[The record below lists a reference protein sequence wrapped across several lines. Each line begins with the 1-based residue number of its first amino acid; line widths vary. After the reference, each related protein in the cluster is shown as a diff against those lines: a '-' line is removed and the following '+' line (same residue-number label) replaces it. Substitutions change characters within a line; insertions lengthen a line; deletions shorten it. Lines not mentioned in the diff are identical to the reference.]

1 MREKTTVLV
10 LGAGIVGV
18 SVALHL
24 QKRGLQVVLIDRTK
38 PGMATSY
45 GNAGLIQR
53 EGVYPYAF
61 PLNPLLL
68 LKYAFNLAPE
78 AHYHVRDLP
87 HTLPFLMR
95 YAWHSR
101 ASSHARIAKQYAP
114 LISNSVSEHFA
125 LADIADCRHLI
136 REKGWMRLFRSPR
149 EMDMRV
155 REALLLHRDYGVN
168 FETLLPCDL
177 KAREPA
183 LDHQL
188 VGAIHWR
195 DPCSVTNPLS
205 LTQSYLRAF
214 EAMGG
219 TCEQADAFTLKTCGS
234 GWRVHGPQGV
244 IEAQKAVICLGPWS
258 DVLMRSLGYRL
269 PLAVKRGYSRHY
281 APRDGAILN
290 HTVFD
295 SERGYLLA
303 PMQNGIRL
311 STGAEFARRDA
322 PSTPVQLHRVEPIAR
337 RLFPLGDA
345 IEHTPWM
352 GSRPCTP
359 DMKPIIGA
367 APFHKDLWTAFG
379 HGHHG
384 LTLAPVTGRLIG
396 EMVSGET
403 PFIDP
408 SAFAITRFL

>member
-1 MREKTTVLV
+1 MSSSVLV

-24 QKRGLQVVLIDRTK
+24 QKRGYQVVLVDRAK
-38 PGMATSY
+38 AGMETSF
-45 GNAGLIQR
+45 GNAGLIQS
-53 EGVYPYAF
+53 EGIFPYSF
-61 PLNPLLL
+61 PLNPFLL
-68 LKYAFNLAPE
+68 LKYAFNIAPE
-78 AHYHVRDLP
+78 SHYHLRALP
-87 HTLPFLMR
+87 HIMPFLAR

-101 ASSHARIAKQYAP
+101 ASSHARIAQDYAP
-114 LISNSVSEHFA
+114 LIQNSVAEHLA
-125 LADIADCRHLI
+125 LAEVADCRHLI
-136 REKGWMRLFRSPR
+136 REKGWMRLFRTPR

-155 REALLLHRDYGVN
+155 REALLLHRDYGVK
-168 FETLLPCDL
+168 FETLLPSDL
-177 KAREPA
+177 IKREPS
-183 LDHQL
+183 LNPNL

-195 DPCSVTNPLS
+195 DPCSVTDPLT

-214 EAMGG
+214 EALGG
-219 TCEQADAFTLKTCGS
+219 AFEQADAMTLKNCGS
-234 GWRVHGPQGV
+234 GWRVHGPQGT
-244 IEAQKAVICLGPWS
+244 IDAQKAVICLGPWS
-258 DVLMRSLGYRL
+258 DVLMRRLGYRL

-311 STGAEFARRDA
+311 STGAEFAKRDA
-322 PSTPVQLHRVEPIAR
+322 PPTPVQLHRVEPIAR
-337 RLFPLGDA
+337 LMFPLGDA
-345 IEHTPWM
+345 IERTPWM

-359 DMKPIIGA
+359 DMKPIIGSM
-367 APFHKDLWTAFG
+367 PFHKNIWTAFG

-396 EMVSGET
+396 EMISNEKI
-403 PFIDP
+403 FIDT
-408 SAFAITRFL
+408 SAYALTRFL